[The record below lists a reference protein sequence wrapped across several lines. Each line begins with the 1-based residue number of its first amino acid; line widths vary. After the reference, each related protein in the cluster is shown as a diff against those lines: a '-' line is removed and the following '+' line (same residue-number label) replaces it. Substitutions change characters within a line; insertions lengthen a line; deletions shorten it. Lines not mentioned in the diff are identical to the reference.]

1 MVWEKAT
8 SLISK
13 MKISKKLEAHLL
25 LLRILTQRMETNLTL
40 MNYLTSQR
48 KKKVIKLML
57 EFPKYQQ
64 VL

>member
-8 SLISK
+8 SLISR
-13 MKISKKLEAHLL
+13 MKTLKKLEAHLL
-25 LLRILTQRMETNLTL
+25 LPKILTQRMETNGTL

-48 KKKVIKLML
+48 RKKVIKLML
-57 EFPKYQQ
+57 EFLKYQQ